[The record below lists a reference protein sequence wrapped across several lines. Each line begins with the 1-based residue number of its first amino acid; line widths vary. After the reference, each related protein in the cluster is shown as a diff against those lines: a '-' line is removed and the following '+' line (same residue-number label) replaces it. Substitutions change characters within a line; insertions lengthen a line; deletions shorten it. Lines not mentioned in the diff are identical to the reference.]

1 LNEESFSHEIKSGM
15 DKSNKLIMDAGR
27 MILIEHVIMIYFIR
41 FEVSLMYN
49 FISRTYL
56 TLEF

>member
-1 LNEESFSHEIKSGM
+1 
-15 DKSNKLIMDAGR
+15 